1 MVSLR
6 RSSRVAPA
14 DGDSREQKPSG
25 VGQKHDRYQDA
36 VAIRAQD
43 AEKLSVVLSSVAP
56 ALLDAPLPP
65 FTSLSEAL
73 KNGVSLQ
80 KLWDFTS
87 DFDTA
92 KFGAAVRRDASKHT
106 STLLLQHFLKELVGQ
121 YDLKPEHNGQLT
133 NTYALHMRLPMG
145 EYFTN
150 AICLPEDKAQQLA
163 TGHAELVAIA
173 PPVGKEMPLSLGD
186 RIPRGVRSKNRPKTD
201 LRPSSF
207 LSYGPYCSSFGPS
220 YDSTGCILSP
230 STTEQVYTV
239 QKQLQTLLK
248 RRWGKDLTRR
258 AENFVQHAPL
268 STTIHPQE
276 DGQLDSRSDMDMS
289 TEVSASE
296 AGGFSELDPSFAS
309 ESFRSPKDFA
319 QQAVNI
325 EPSLDLGLLEE
336 AANQLEVE
344 SKLEHNAEL
353 LQELQEIQW
362 LRTRM
367 DATEATWHPSVD
379 ALEAECA
386 QDLLDSLVQ
395 LATKLPP
402 RSLGK
407 ITNGPLWAQSIA
419 MLTNSLQRST
429 WPGFWGTLPES
440 TYGVQT
446 HAVINMAPIS
456 RNTPAAQQAQQPTW
470 AALARPR
477 VLADASTAQCIE
489 ENAPGYLAAAS
500 KRHHAG
506 PGDAVQRAFAAPAY
520 ARPGI
525 PGSTF
530 SIGAYASA
538 QSPYSRV
545 SN

>member
-6 RSSRVAPA
+6 RSSRVAPT
-14 DGDSREQKPSG
+14 DGDSREQKPSD
-25 VGQKHDRYQDA
+25 VDQKQDRYQDA
-36 VAIRAQD
+36 VAVRAQD
-43 AEKLSVVLSSVAP
+43 AEKLLVVLRSVAP
-56 ALLDAPLPP
+56 TLLDAPLPP
-65 FTSLSEAL
+65 YDSLSEAL
-73 KNGVSLQ
+73 KNKVSLQ
-80 KLWDFTS
+80 KLWDFTF
-87 DFDTA
+87 DLDTA
-92 KFGAAVRRDASKHT
+92 QSGAAVRQDASKHT

-121 YDLKPEHNGQLT
+121 YDLKPEHKGEST

-173 PPVGKEMPLSLGD
+173 PPVGRDMPLSLGD
-186 RIPRGVRSKNRPKTD
+186 RIPRGVRLKNRPKAD

-207 LSYGPYCSSFGPS
+207 LSYGAYCSSFAPS
-220 YDSTGCILSP
+220 YDSTGCVLSP
-230 STTEQVYTV
+230 STTEQVYTI
-239 QKQLQTLLK
+239 QKQLQTLLQ
-248 RRWGKDLTRR
+248 RRWGKNLTRR
-258 AENFVQHAPL
+258 AENFVQHAPF
-268 STTIHPQE
+268 STTIHPQQDAE
-276 DGQLDSRSDMDMS
+276 LDSRRDVDMS
-289 TEVSASE
+289 TEAPALE
-296 AGGFSELDPSFAS
+296 AEDISELDPAFAS
-309 ESFRSPKDFA
+309 SSRSSAKDFA
-319 QQAVNI
+319 QQAVNL

-336 AANQLEVE
+336 AANQLEVDAT
-344 SKLEHNAEL
+344 LEHNAEL

-367 DATEATWHPSVD
+367 DATEVTSHPSVD

-386 QDLLDSLVQ
+386 QDLLESLAQ
-395 LATKLPP
+395 LAIQLPP

-407 ITNGPLWAQSIA
+407 ITNGHVWAQSIA
-419 MLTNSLQRST
+419 MLTNSLQRSS

-440 TYGVQT
+440 SFGVQT

-470 AALARPR
+470 AALVRPR
-477 VLADASTAQCIE
+477 VLADASTAQWIE
-489 ENAPGYLAAAS
+489 ENPPGYLAAAS

-520 ARPGI
+520 ARPGL

-538 QSPYSRV
+538 QNPYSRV